1 MMKFK
6 KKNFQKRIRESNLPK
21 ELKKML
27 RKLLAAKECG
37 QAPPKAND
45 RLIALV
51 KEHLSDGVCVSD
63 KEFYNVAVHVHE
75 GESFFRFV
83 PKTKRQM
90 KKLEDLLSAYA

>member
-1 MMKFK
+1 MIKFK
-6 KKNFQKRIRESNLPK
+6 KKNFQRRIKESNLPE

-37 QAPPKAND
+37 QAPPKADD
-45 RLIALV
+45 RMITLV

-63 KEFYNVAVHVHE
+63 KEFYNVAVRVHE
-75 GESFFRFV
+75 GETFFKLV

-90 KKLEDLLSAYA
+90 KQLNELLFAYA